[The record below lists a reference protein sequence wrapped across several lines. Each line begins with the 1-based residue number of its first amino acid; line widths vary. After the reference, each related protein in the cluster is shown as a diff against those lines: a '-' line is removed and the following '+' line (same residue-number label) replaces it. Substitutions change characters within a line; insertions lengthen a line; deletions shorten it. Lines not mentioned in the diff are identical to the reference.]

1 MGICLIYYNPERKN
15 GDIIVPNNDVIT
27 EKNEEKETLS
37 VNKKIIQFDIKNIK
51 KKNIKCIRHS
61 FK

>member
-27 EKNEEKETLS
+27 GKNEEKEILG
-37 VNKKIIQFDIKNIK
+37 VNKKLVQFDIKNIK
-51 KKNIKCIRHS
+51 KKNN
-61 FK
+61 